1 MRATH
6 RQGVATGAHTGGEP
20 GQGRETAEEL
30 VERAVAAYLG
40 GRDAEA
46 EEGWIRAHE
55 RCLGDGDVPRAARCA
70 FWLAFQLLN
79 SGEMAR
85 GSGWL
90 ARAQRLL
97 DEAGQD
103 CVERGYL
110 LLPAGIR
117 AAMSGEGE
125 KAYAVFQSAEEIA
138 RRFGDRDLAAFA
150 RHGQGRALIELGR
163 SVDGVALLDEAM
175 VAVIAGET
183 SPIVSGSVYCSVIEA
198 CYEIFDLRRANEW
211 TMALSRWCAAQGE
224 IAQFRGQCLLR
235 RAEVMQLHGA
245 WRDAIDETERARD
258 LLLQPPP
265 RRAVG
270 AAFYQRAELHR
281 LRGEL
286 TAAEEEYRRA
296 SEWGR
301 KPQPGLSQLRLA
313 QGQVDAAAAMIRRAL
328 DETRDRGARA
338 RLLGAYVEIMLAAND
353 PIAARAGA
361 DELSATATALDSPFL
376 RAVAAAA
383 NGAVLLAEADPA
395 AALETL
401 YGACAVWHELEA
413 LHETARTRM
422 LIGVASLAA
431 GDRHNAA
438 ISFDAARQA
447 FESLGATLD
456 LKKLEQLAG
465 RSESDSGGP
474 LSSRQMEVLRLV
486 ATGKT
491 NRAIAHTLRISEKTV
506 ARHVSNIF
514 TKLGLPSRAAA
525 TAYAYERGLMSGSV
539 ARGPLGPTSRA
550 AT

>member
-1 MRATH
+1 MKARH
-6 RQGVATGAHTGGEP
+6 RQGVATAVQKAGEP
-20 GQGRETAEEL
+20 GRGGETAEDL
-30 VERAVAAYLG
+30 VPRAVAAYLG

-46 EEGWIRAHE
+46 EETWIRAHE
-55 RCLGDGDVPRAARCA
+55 LCLGEGDVPRAVRCA

-90 ARAQRLL
+90 SRAQRLL
-97 DEAGQD
+97 DEGGHD

-117 AAMSGEGE
+117 AAMTGDGEQ
-125 KAYAVFQSAEEIA
+125 AYAVFQTAEQIA
-138 RRFGDRDLAAFA
+138 RRFGDRDLTAFA

-163 SVDGVALLDEAM
+163 TVDGVALLDEAM

-183 SPIVSGSVYCSVIEA
+183 SPIVAGSVYCSVIEA
-198 CYEIFDLRRANEW
+198 CYEIFDLRRAHEW
-211 TMALSRWCAAQGE
+211 TTALSRWCAAQGE

-258 LLLQPPP
+258 LLLRPPP

-286 TAAEEEYRRA
+286 TAAEEEYRHA

-338 RLLGAYVEIMLAAND
+338 RLLGPYVEIMLAAND

-376 RAVAAAA
+376 RAVAATA

-395 AALETL
+395 AALEAL
-401 YGACAVWHELEA
+401 YGACAIWNELEA
-413 LHETARTRM
+413 PHETAHTRM
-422 LIGVASLAA
+422 LIGVASRAA
-431 GDRHNAA
+431 GDRHSAA
-438 ISFDAARQA
+438 IAFDAARQA
-447 FESLGATLD
+447 FESLGAALD
-456 LKKLEQLAG
+456 LATLERLAG
-465 RSESDSGGP
+465 GPEPKPGGP
-474 LSSRQMEVLRLV
+474 LSSRQVEVLRLI

-491 NRAIAHTLRISEKTV
+491 NRAIADALHISDKTV

-525 TAYAYERGLMSGSV
+525 TAYAYERGLMTGTRPPSPIEP
-539 ARGPLGPTSRA
+539 ARGP